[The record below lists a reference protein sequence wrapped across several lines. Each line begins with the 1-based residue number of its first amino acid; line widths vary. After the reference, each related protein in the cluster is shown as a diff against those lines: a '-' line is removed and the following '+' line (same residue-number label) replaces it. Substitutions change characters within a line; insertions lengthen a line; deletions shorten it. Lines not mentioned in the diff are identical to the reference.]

1 MIVKWEIEDG
11 YAGGSRPHTT
21 KIPNNVLDACD
32 TDFDRELVIEEYV
45 QADFD
50 QRISWYITE

>member
-1 MIVKWEIEDG
+1 MIIKWEIEDG

-21 KIPNNVLDACD
+21 EIPDNILAECD
-32 TDFDRELVIEEYV
+32 TEFDKEMLIEGYV

-50 QRISWYITE
+50 HRISWHIIE